1 MWPDYN
7 GPATAKE
14 NAKKSGIELL
24 RLIPAM
30 PARRQQYAQLAGQGQ
45 MPESWVGQQQRA
57 GPVVVLEPNTGNLCL
72 SLSLSSLSIYTER
85 ESASASAR
93 ARARERERERERAR
107 ESARASERA
116 SEREREREREQA
128 CFCS

>member
-57 GPVVVLEPNTGNLCL
+57 GPVVVLEPNTGNLYIYL
-72 SLSLSSLSIYTER
+72 SLFSLDIDRQTDSY
-85 ESASASAR
+85 
-93 ARARERERERERAR
+93 
-107 ESARASERA
+107 
-116 SEREREREREQA
+116 
-128 CFCS
+128 